1 MSCLKKKPIAG
12 RSQVSSFAGEPE
24 SGRGCAVG
32 IDCRDDGKLQ
42 NRIRISRGQH
52 SVKFRQILHGCE
64 RSAKFHIRRFLDG
77 FCNFAWADMA
87 TNSGII
93 AGQSGLTRLPE
104 NKRPTCS
111 QNRLNETHIAT

>member
-1 MSCLKKKPIAG
+1 
-12 RSQVSSFAGEPE
+12 
-24 SGRGCAVG
+24 
-32 IDCRDDGKLQ
+32 
-42 NRIRISRGQH
+42 
-52 SVKFRQILHGCE
+52 LHGCE

-104 NKRPTCS
+104 NKKPTCS